1 MATLTI
7 EVSEGTLA
15 RLQQRA
21 LAAGCT
27 PEAVLASDA
36 AKDRNDTG
44 PSAELRA
51 MAGSWSSGVP
61 DLGVRHNE
69 YLGELQEG
77 VLRNGQYE

>member
-7 EVSEGTLA
+7 EVSEETLA

-21 LAAGCT
+21 LAAGST

-36 AKDRNDTG
+36 AKDRNETR

-51 MAGSWSSGVP
+51 LAGSWSSGAP
-61 DLGVRHNE
+61 DLGVRHDD

-77 VLRNGQYE
+77 VLRNGKHE